1 MENEKPS
8 FLKKLKK
15 FFFKIVIGVIV
26 LMGLTIWMCSWT
38 YSEGT
43 RAGQLIKIT
52 KKGVVFKTNEGELNL
67 GGLRM
72 GTERDGLEG
81 NIWSF
86 SVIKDEVLVDLK
98 AAEGKRVKLRYKER
112 YKSMP
117 WQGKTN
123 YIITGVEIINP

>member
-1 MENEKPS
+1 MDHEKPS
-8 FLKKLKK
+8 FGARVKK
-15 FFFKIVIGVIV
+15 FFFKILFGLTV
-26 LMGLTIWMCSWT
+26 LLGLTIWVCSWT

-43 RAGQLIKIT
+43 RAGQLIKIS

-72 GTERDGLEG
+72 GTGQDALEG
-81 NIWSF
+81 NIWEF
-86 SVIKDEVLVDLK
+86 SVINDEVLEKVK
-98 AAEGKRVKLRYKER
+98 SFEGKRVKLNYKER

-123 YIITGVEIINP
+123 YIVVGVEPIAP